1 MAGTA
6 GSAHLATLAS
16 QPWPTTPAPPAPTV
30 CFAALSSAKDAWLS
44 ALCILREPNHSK
56 PDPPHRQENR
66 TTESVQWPTKP
77 PSQPTNHSSRLGVG
91 TDHSFHVR
99 QSRNRRAGIRA
110 ENRDRKLTNQAR
122 PKKWHP
128 DRVQKKRGP
137 KTGPRFWASFL
148 SQQGE
153 ARQYGFTP
161 VRQKSCPENGHQ
173 KIAVFSSKHS
183 QKKNAS
189 NPRLRAQ
196 ALSANRQ
203 TAFSTRKTYRREPDV
218 KWKAP
223 EPQQHT
229 EPYKQNHELKN
240 Q

>member
-16 QPWPTTPAPPAPTV
+16 QPWPTTPTPPAPPAPTV

-44 ALCILREPNHSK
+44 ALCILREPNHCK
-56 PDPPHRQENR
+56 PDPPHRQDNR
-66 TTESVQWPTKP
+66 TKESVQWPTKP

-99 QSRNRRAGIRA
+99 QSRNRKAGIWA
-110 ENRDRKLTNQAR
+110 ENCDRKLTNQAR

-137 KTGPRFWASFL
+137 KTWPRFWASFL

-161 VRQKSCPENGHQ
+161 VGQNWCPENGHQ
-173 KIAVFSSKHS
+173 KNGRFQNKHRPDQSVIRPATPATSTVSGEYPSSQHARS
-183 QKKNAS
+183 IL
-189 NPRLRAQ
+189 P
-196 ALSANRQ
+196 SARCGI
-203 TAFSTRKTYRREPDV
+203 R
-218 KWKAP
+218 
-223 EPQQHT
+223 HC
-229 EPYKQNHELKN
+229 
-240 Q
+240 